1 MSASRVRLWD
11 HARRR
16 AVNRLTAEITHEYSH
31 AVPATPDDEA
41 LTPRPAAG
49 RVFQAGRRP
58 VRFADV
64 HPSGRMRLDGIAR
77 HLQDLSADDTVDA
90 ALEDGGAWVVRRT
103 VVEVDAFP
111 RYLEVLTP
119 VTWCSGTGSHYAERR
134 AEIRGER
141 GGQIDAAS
149 LWVQVER
156 DSGRPRRVTPQFTEL
171 YGAAAGG
178 RQITA
183 RLVHDAPPPDLDLRD
198 WVVRA
203 SDFDMWRHVNNS
215 VYWAIVEEAWASI
228 DDLAAPL
235 RAELEHRDAISPGAS
250 VQWGWVPSPGG
261 GFDLWILAD
270 GAVVASAQVRP
281 R

>member
-1 MSASRVRLWD
+1 MAVSRVRTWD

-16 AVNRLTAEITHEYSH
+16 AVNRLTGEFAHEYSH

-49 RVFQAGRRP
+49 RVFPAGRRP
-58 VRFADV
+58 VRSADV

-77 HLQDLSADDTVDA
+77 VLQDISTDDTVDA
-90 ALEDGGAWVVRRT
+90 ALDDGGAWVVRRT
-103 VVEVDAFP
+103 VVEVEVFP
-111 RYLEVLTP
+111 QYLEVLTP

-134 AEIRGER
+134 TEIRGER
-141 GGQIDAAS
+141 GRVDAAS

-156 DSGRPRRVTPQFTEL
+156 GSGRPRRVTPQFTEL
-171 YGAAAGG
+171 YGEAAGG
-178 RQITA
+178 RRVTA
-183 RLVHDAPPPDLDLRD
+183 RLVHDAPPPDLELRS

-228 DDLAAPL
+228 DELGAPL
-235 RAELEHRDAISPGAS
+235 RAELEHRVAISPGAT
-250 VQWGWVPSPGG
+250 VEWGWVPSPDR

-270 GAVVASAQVRP
+270 GVVVASARVRP